1 MTTGL
6 VRVRSPLLTESRLM
20 SFPPVTEMFQ
30 FTGFASPTYGF
41 SRRSSLRMGLPHS
54 EIHGST
60 GARPSPWLIAACY
73 VLHRL
78 SVPRHPPDALIDAW
92 SRQIMSRTETN
103 LQYGSHDR
111 PRRDHALRTIR
122 TLPRQR
128 TYEQRGPKRL
138 GHSFTPIHDV
148 QLPGPGRKRGP
159 SEPCLPRGT
168 CLVPPAV
175 DTGTPSSGRSLVEAD
190 GIEPTTPCLQSRCS
204 PS

>member
-30 FTGFASPTYGF
+30 FTGFASPTYEF

-73 VLHRL
+73 VLRRL

-92 SRQIMSRTETN
+92 SQADHVPHGEEPPIRQPHGSPETRSCASSHPHVPSAENGRTARPEAPRSFVYPYSRCPTS
-103 LQYGSHDR
+103 G
-111 PRRDHALRTIR
+111 
-122 TLPRQR
+122 
-128 TYEQRGPKRL
+128 
-138 GHSFTPIHDV
+138 
-148 QLPGPGRKRGP
+148 
-159 SEPCLPRGT
+159 SEPQERG
-168 CLVPPAV
+168 
-175 DTGTPSSGRSLVEAD
+175 SS
-190 GIEPTTPCLQSRCS
+190 EP
-204 PS
+204 

>member
-30 FTGFASPTYGF
+30 FTGFASPTYVF

-60 GARPSPWLIAACY
+60 GARPSPRLIAACY

-92 SRQIMSRTETN
+92 SRQIMSRTEKN
-103 LQYGSHDR
+103 LQYGNHDR
-111 PRRDHALRTIR
+111 PRRDMHFGPFGPF
-122 TLPRQR
+122 PRQR
-128 TYEQRGPKRL
+128 TVEQRGPKRL
-138 GHSFTPIHDV
+138 GHSLYPYSRCPTSGIEP
-148 QLPGPGRKRGP
+148 QRGP
-159 SEPCLPRGT
+159 SEP
-168 CLVPPAV
+168 
-175 DTGTPSSGRSLVEAD
+175 
-190 GIEPTTPCLQSRCS
+190 
-204 PS
+204 